1 MTDSPLTRLARALLL
16 AVVAVVLVGLV
27 AVAAS
32 GYSVGGSGSSAPAPY
47 AVDTILTI
55 LLGLFAIASVVMFV
69 GLFWVGLD
77 ARRHPQR
84 TRAERRLR
92 PGVLVTAAVLFSLA
106 LFALLRFQHDRSGER
121 PPAQLPTARS
131 VQPRD
136 LNGKRR
142 DPQFQWI
149 PFIAL
154 FGAAGVAA
162 AGYYLSEKRRK
173 SRLPPDLLVTD
184 ELAETLDETLA
195 DLRAESDPRR
205 AVIAAY
211 HRMERVLA
219 THGIARRT
227 SEAPHEYLGRVLAE
241 LTGGGQGAKRLT
253 ALFERARFSTHTVDA
268 TMRTD
273 AIEAVE
279 DLQAELVRVEA
290 AKAA

>member
-32 GYSVGGSGSSAPAPY
+32 GYSVSGSGSSDPAPY

-55 LLGLFAIASVVMFV
+55 LLGLFAIASVVMFF

-77 ARRHPQR
+77 ARRNPR
-84 TRAERRLR
+84 RSRAERRLR

-106 LFALLRFQHDRSGER
+106 LFALLRFQHDANRER
-121 PPAQLPTARS
+121 PPGQLPTARS
-131 VQPRD
+131 VKPRD

-149 PFIAL
+149 PFVAL

-173 SRLPPDLLVTD
+173 RRLPPDLVTD
-184 ELAETLDETLA
+184 ELVETLDETLA

-219 THGIARRT
+219 SHGIARRT

-253 ALFERARFSTHTVDA
+253 ALFERARFSTHAVDA

-290 AKAA
+290 ARAA